1 MSRYTP
7 PPKVTAF
14 LDPDDAIL
22 FPRLTAAQI
31 EQLAEHAETVSFSP
45 GEILFEQG
53 QRDTPFFVVLSGAI
67 DIIDRQPDGDH
78 YFTQCQAG
86 TFIGDISMFTG
97 EPTIAACI
105 AAEPTDVIAFDRTK
119 LRHMTAKWPEFAE
132 HVLRTMA
139 ARRDW
144 LVAHGI
150 GVLRLIAPRGS
161 NRAFQVRDLLERNLL
176 PVQWFDVDADA
187 ESAELLQ
194 KLNIPRNE
202 TPVLVRNAE
211 VLRNPSPAQV
221 ARELG
226 LRADVDGQRFDL
238 VVLGAGPAGEVAV
251 NAMLKAEKRVALVER
266 ELIGGECTN
275 WGCIPSKTLLH
286 PPELRGVSARTAG
299 TKPVELDF
307 AALAEYRD
315 WMVSYHDDTKA
326 AERYRERGATVVK
339 GDGRLDGRGRVVV
352 GDRAL
357 ETDAVLVATGAD
369 AVIPP
374 IPGLAEAG
382 YWTNREVT
390 ALSELP
396 RSVVFIGGGVVS
408 VELGQFLARFGVP
421 VTIVQGPDRIANRE
435 EPHVSSLL
443 EAALREDGIEVVL
456 GRRATAVEVRGSER
470 VVILDDG
477 AEVAGERLVVATG
490 RRARTE
496 GYGLETVGIEPG
508 PRGIAVDD
516 RCRAADGV
524 WAVGDVTGL
533 AMFTHVA
540 KYQARIACADVL
552 GEPARADLRAVPRV
566 LFTDPEVASVG
577 ITEAQAREEG
587 RNVAAATIELRSS
600 VSRAFTYERDP
611 KGELGVV
618 VDVDEQVL
626 LGAWAVAPLA
636 SEWIHVAVLAI
647 RARVPL
653 DVLADTIA
661 QFPTF
666 TEGLGIA
673 LRRLPRPGTR
683 STATETTPVMRP

>member
-1 MSRYTP
+1 MS
-7 PPKVTAF
+7 
-14 LDPDDAIL
+14 D
-22 FPRLTAAQI
+22 
-31 EQLAEHAETVSFSP
+31 
-45 GEILFEQG
+45 
-53 QRDTPFFVVLSGAI
+53 
-67 DIIDRQPDGDH
+67 
-78 YFTQCQAG
+78 C
-86 TFIGDISMFTG
+86 
-97 EPTIAACI
+97 
-105 AAEPTDVIAFDRTK
+105 
-119 LRHMTAKWPEFAE
+119 
-132 HVLRTMA
+132 
-139 ARRDW
+139 
-144 LVAHGI
+144 
-150 GVLRLIAPRGS
+150 
-161 NRAFQVRDLLERNLL
+161 
-176 PVQWFDVDADA
+176 
-187 ESAELLQ
+187 
-194 KLNIPRNE
+194 
-202 TPVLVRNAE
+202 
-211 VLRNPSPAQV
+211 
-221 ARELG
+221 
-226 LRADVDGQRFDL
+226 FDL
-238 VVLGAGPAGEVAV
+238 VILGAGPAGEVAV
-251 NAMLKAEKRVALVER
+251 NAMLKAKKRVALVER

-286 PPELRGVSARTAG
+286 PPELRGVSSRTAG
-299 TKPVELDF
+299 TRPVELDF

-315 WMVSYHDDTKA
+315 WMVSNHDDTTFV
-326 AERYRERGATVVK
+326 ERYRERGATVVK
-339 GDGRLDGRGRVVV
+339 GDGRIDGPGRVVV
-352 GDRAL
+352 GDRVL
-357 ETDAVLVATGAD
+357 ETDAILVATGAD

-374 IPGLAEAG
+374 IPGLADAG

-421 VTIVQGPDRIANRE
+421 VTIIQGPDRIANRE

-443 EAALREDGIEVVL
+443 EAALREDGIELGL
-456 GRRATAVEVRGSER
+456 GRRATRVAVRGGER
-470 VVILDDG
+470 AVILDDG

-490 RRARTE
+490 RRPRTE

-508 PRGIAVDD
+508 PRGIVVDE

-524 WAVGDVTGL
+524 WAAGDVTGL

-552 GEPARADLRAVPRV
+552 GEPARTDLRAVPRV

-611 KGELGVV
+611 RGELGVV

-666 TEGLGIA
+666 TEGLGVA
-673 LRRLPRPGTR
+673 LRRLPRPGR
-683 STATETTPVMRP
+683 RAHATETTPVMRP

>member
-1 MSRYTP
+1 MS
-7 PPKVTAF
+7 
-14 LDPDDAIL
+14 
-22 FPRLTAAQI
+22 
-31 EQLAEHAETVSFSP
+31 E
-45 GEILFEQG
+45 
-53 QRDTPFFVVLSGAI
+53 
-67 DIIDRQPDGDH
+67 
-78 YFTQCQAG
+78 
-86 TFIGDISMFTG
+86 
-97 EPTIAACI
+97 
-105 AAEPTDVIAFDRTK
+105 
-119 LRHMTAKWPEFAE
+119 
-132 HVLRTMA
+132 
-139 ARRDW
+139 
-144 LVAHGI
+144 
-150 GVLRLIAPRGS
+150 
-161 NRAFQVRDLLERNLL
+161 
-176 PVQWFDVDADA
+176 
-187 ESAELLQ
+187 
-194 KLNIPRNE
+194 
-202 TPVLVRNAE
+202 
-211 VLRNPSPAQV
+211 
-221 ARELG
+221 
-226 LRADVDGQRFDL
+226 RFDL
-238 VVLGAGPAGEVAV
+238 VVLGGGPAGEVAV

-286 PPELRGVSARTAG
+286 PPELQGVSSRTAG

-315 WMVSYHDDTKA
+315 WMVSYHDDTQA
-326 AERYRERGATVVK
+326 ADRYREHGATVVK
-339 GDGRLDGRGRVVV
+339 GDGHLDGPGRVVV
-352 GDRAL
+352 DDRVL
-357 ETDAVLVATGAD
+357 EADAVLVATGAD

-443 EAALREDGIEVVL
+443 EAALREDGIELVL
-456 GRRATAVEVRGSER
+456 GRRATAVEVRGDQR

-508 PRGIAVDD
+508 PRGIVVDE

-524 WAVGDVTGL
+524 WAAGDVTGL
-533 AMFTHVA
+533 AMFTHVG
-540 KYQARIACADVL
+540 KYQARIACADIL

-587 RNVAAATIELRSS
+587 RNVEAVTIELRSS

-611 KGELGVV
+611 RGELGVV

-653 DVLADTIA
+653 EVLGDTIA

-666 TEGLGIA
+666 SEGLGVA
-673 LRRLPRPGTR
+673 LRRLPRQGTR
-683 STATETTPVMRP
+683 QRATETTPVMRP